1 MLVVRRG
8 GTMLDELVRF
18 FVVLFVVVDPLSMA
32 PLFATMTEGG
42 SAGYRRRMAV
52 KSSAIAFAICVAFAL
67 GGGQFIAVMGISI
80 DAFRIGGGLMLFL
93 IALDMV
99 FVREEKK
106 TTPEEQAE
114 TRRRADISVFPLAFP
129 LIAGP
134 GTIATVL
141 LTFGSARPGVWLH
154 AGLVAVIALVVAAS
168 LLAMLAAPLVM
179 RVLGVTGANVVSRV
193 AGVVLAALAVQ
204 FVIDGLRGAFHLA

>member
-1 MLVVRRG
+1 
-8 GTMLDELVRF
+8 
-18 FVVLFVVVDPLSMA
+18 MA

-67 GGGQFIAVMGISI
+67 GGSWFIGVMGISI
-80 DAFRIGGGLMLFL
+80 HAFRIGGGLMLFL

-99 FVREEKK
+99 LAREEK
-106 TTPEEQAE
+106 TTPEEKAE

-134 GTIATVL
+134 GSIATVL
-141 LTFGSARPGVWLH
+141 LTFGSARPDPLLY
-154 AGLVAVIALVVAAS
+154 AGLIAVIAAVIGVSLVV
-168 LLAMLAAPLVM
+168 MLAAPLVM

-204 FVIDGLRGAFHLA
+204 FVIDGLKGAFQLG

>member
-1 MLVVRRG
+1 MLG
-8 GTMLDELVRF
+8 AAMLDELFRF
-18 FVVLFVVVDPLSMA
+18 FLVLFVVVDPPSMA

-42 SAGYRRRMAV
+42 SAGYRRRMAL

-67 GGGQFIAVMGISI
+67 GGGRFIAVMGISI
-80 DAFRIGGGLMLFL
+80 EAFRIGGGLMLFL

-99 FVREEKK
+99 FAREEK
-106 TTPEEQAE
+106 TTPAEKAE

-141 LTFGSARPGVWLH
+141 LTFGSARPDPLLY
-154 AGLVAVIALVVAAS
+154 AGLILVIAAVVAVS
-168 LLAMLAAPLVM
+168 LLAMLTAPLVM
-179 RVLGVTGANVVSRV
+179 RVLGVTGANVVTRV
-193 AGVVLAALAVQ
+193 AGVVLAALAIQ
-204 FVIDGLRGAFHLA
+204 FVIDGLKGAFHLG